1 MSKTIKQIADELGVS
16 KQAVHQK
23 RKSEALSTALQP
35 FTTTVDGVVYISVD
49 GEKLLKQAFLKQ
61 NEPQPST
68 STVNEFTP
76 VDGHVDGQEHPLY
89 TILREQLA
97 TLNKQLDEKDSQ
109 INEKDSLIKQ
119 LQKDLETERQHSR
132 EQSDKFA
139 ELAKGAQQLHAG
151 SIKQQ
156 LGAGEPAHGEEVAI
170 DAEPVDSPA
179 EEPAAQPAAPA
190 EPGQRLSI
198 FEKVRLMVKIFR
210 GK

>member
-109 INEKDSLIKQ
+109 IKQ

-156 LGAGEPAHGEEVAI
+156 LGAGSPAHGEEVTI
-170 DAEPVDSPA
+170 DAEPVDPPA
-179 EEPAAQPAAPA
+179 EEPATQPTAP
-190 EPGQRLSI
+190 EPGKLRFKERL
-198 FEKVRLMVKIFR
+198 KLAAKILK
-210 GK
+210 GE